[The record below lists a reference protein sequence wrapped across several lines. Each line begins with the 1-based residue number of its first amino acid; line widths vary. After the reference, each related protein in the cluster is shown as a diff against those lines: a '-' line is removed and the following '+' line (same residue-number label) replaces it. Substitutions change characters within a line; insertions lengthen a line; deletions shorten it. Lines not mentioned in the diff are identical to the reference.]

1 MVKKT
6 KPLQG
11 PFISYAFF
19 GHKTERSFRDSWRGL
34 RHDLFYLLLAN
45 QRKIPLLSL
54 GEKTNHF
61 EWTICPKN
69 LGVDSVVISA
79 GAGRDV
85 SFELELIKCFGCKV
99 VLLDPSP
106 TGIATMALAKNQH
119 SQLEFIQAALVE
131 KDGPISFFE
140 PSNSEEG
147 SFSSVAG
154 EGGGHKVKGIS
165 LNTLMKM
172 HHWNKIDLLKIDI
185 EGAEYE
191 VIRSILKNKIK
202 VSQICVE
209 FHNNVLPGIPTGWT
223 VNSLSRLWSRGWRVI
238 HKSGSNHTL
247 WNQSII

>member
-1 MVKKT
+1 M
-6 KPLQG
+6 QG

-19 GHKTERSFRDSWRGL
+19 GHETERSLSDSFRGL
-34 RHDLFYLLLAN
+34 RHDLFYFLLAKR
-45 QRKIPLLSL
+45 RKIPLLSL

-61 EWTICPKN
+61 EWTICPGN
-69 LGVDSVVISA
+69 LGKDSVVVSA

-119 SQLEFIQAALVE
+119 PRLQFIRAALVG
-131 KDGPISFFE
+131 KDGPVSFFE
-140 PSNSEEG
+140 PSNYNEG
-147 SFSSVAG
+147 SFSVITGPGRGSV
-154 EGGGHKVKGIS
+154 VKGIS
-165 LNTLMKM
+165 LITLMKM
-172 HHWNKIDLLKIDI
+172 FHWNKIDLLKIDI

-191 VIRSILKNKIK
+191 VISSLLKNKIK
-202 VSQICVE
+202 ASQICVE

-223 VNSLSRLWSRGWRVI
+223 VRSLLRLWYQGWRVI

-247 WNQSII
+247 WNQSIIKHFR

>member
-1 MVKKT
+1 ME
-6 KPLQG
+6 G

-19 GHKTERSFRDSWRGL
+19 GHGAVKSLRGSLRGL
-34 RHDLFYLLLAN
+34 RHDLFYFLLAN
-45 QRKIPLLSL
+45 RRKIPLLSL

-61 EWTICPKN
+61 EWTICPTN
-69 LGVDSVVISA
+69 LGADSVVISA

-85 SFELELIKCFGCKV
+85 SFELELIKRFGCKV

-119 SQLEFIQAALVE
+119 PRLQFIQAALVG
-131 KDGPISFFE
+131 KDGPVSFFE
-140 PSNSEEG
+140 PSQSEEG

-154 EGGGHKVKGIS
+154 AGVGHKVEGIS
-165 LNTLMKM
+165 LVTLMKKYR
-172 HHWNKIDLLKIDI
+172 WSKIDLLKIDI

-202 VSQICVE
+202 ALQICVE
-209 FHNNVLPGIPTGWT
+209 FHNNVLPGIPTSWT
-223 VNSLSRLWSRGWRVI
+223 VNSLLRLWNRGWRVI

-247 WNQSII
+247 WNQSMIQGR